1 MQAGGPIFRN
11 QEQFT
16 GLDAGPQVR
25 SDRVGLDHQPAMS
38 SASRV
43 TGHPV
48 SHETALPDR
57 FAP

>member
-1 MQAGGPIFRN
+1 VVAERDEEHVLFHCRPGD
-11 QEQFT
+11 EQR
-16 GLDAGPQVR
+16 L
-25 SDRVGLDHQPAMS
+25 L
-38 SASRV
+38 V